1 MTELEQKYLEYLQTE
16 DTPSKIPYIE
26 CVRELTEKIPV
37 TYETTST
44 GSILS
49 KHPTMDVLRDIN
61 IKMLNKTREKVV
73 QVYQRALPIK
83 KFGRLRG
90 NMEYLEDAWD
100 VQIQPASIKYAY
112 LKQATDT
119 EISLS
124 DAKQMKIR
132 DKYLKVRVRYDG
144 KNYVIVNAIRTYF
157 TISYA

>member
-1 MTELEQKYLEYLQTE
+1 MTLQEKYTE
-16 DTPSKIPYIE
+16 FLKESGAPHKIPYIE
-26 CVRELTEKIPV
+26 CVPELTEKISV
-37 TYETTST
+37 TYPTTSKPGT
-44 GSILS
+44 ILS
-49 KHPTMDVLRDIN
+49 THPTWEVLRDIN

-100 VQIQPASIKYAY
+100 IQIQPPAIKYAY
-112 LKQATDT
+112 LNNNELT
-119 EISLS
+119 LS

-144 KNYVIVNAIRTYF
+144 TQYAIINAIKTYF